1 MLESV
6 TKLPTTPNSHFF
18 NCSRGVR
25 PIRTRRVWA
34 SRLTNIEST
43 KHCWRLRRAANPI
56 KSRRILIHTTS
67 TLLGA
72 SDQLSHSNWGREL
85 GTSESPPNPS
95 KALAMGESTKRSC
108 GDVLLIPTAASG
120 HLNPMMY
127 VAKELLKRGVTM
139 TMLLPEGELSL
150 MKSHIDVRDNKSFCL
165 ELLPPVQNRGGPG
178 AREGREGGPGGR
190 EGREGGPG
198 AKEGRG
204 PNGGG
209 RGGGGGGK
217 GTGGEFEF
225 VCEPFLNRVLADQQ
239 AGGEGPRCMIADQFT
254 GWARSWA
261 TKLHIPRYV
270 CLASPTTFGYACYNL
285 TANLE
290 NGLLERGEADP
301 VMDLSGIPPVRLGD
315 LPKGQHLNID
325 CADSFDGAEGLLI
338 NTFYD
343 LEAPAIDAFRAQ
355 IKDKGLKVPKLLPIG
370 PMLPSEFFT
379 GDVYKGESRDSVC
392 IKWLDARPKASVVY
406 IAFGSTRGLSPPQT
420 LELAKAL
427 EESQESFLWALQVK
441 DKSVDV
447 LTLLPPGF
455 QERTKDR
462 GLIFPGLAPQL
473 QILSHPATG
482 GFLTHCGWNSSLES
496 ISRGIPMIGWPQ
508 GAEQKL
514 CCRVLVDQAGV
525 ATEIR
530 PGLDGSADFVTS
542 PEIVSALNVLM
553 KQEEGQKLKKRV
565 VEQQSHARAAVAP
578 GGSSSESYK
587 QLVETILSTP
597 SRIVQK

>member
-1 MLESV
+1 
-6 TKLPTTPNSHFF
+6 
-18 NCSRGVR
+18 
-25 PIRTRRVWA
+25 
-34 SRLTNIEST
+34 
-43 KHCWRLRRAANPI
+43 
-56 KSRRILIHTTS
+56 
-67 TLLGA
+67 
-72 SDQLSHSNWGREL
+72 
-85 GTSESPPNPS
+85 
-95 KALAMGESTKRSC
+95 MGESTKRSC
-108 GDVLLIPTAASG
+108 GDVLLIPTASSG

-127 VAKELLKRGVTM
+127 VVKELLKRDITL

-150 MKSHIDVRDNKSFCL
+150 MRPHIDVRDNKSFRL

-178 AREGREGGPGGR
+178 GRGGREGGPGAREGREGGPGAR
-190 EGREGGPG
+190 EGREGGPGAREGKEEGLG

-209 RGGGGGGK
+209 RRGGGRGGGR
-217 GTGGEFEF
+217 EFEL
-225 VCEPFLNRVLADQQ
+225 VCKPFLNRVLAEQQ
-239 AGGEGPRCMIADQFT
+239 AGGEGPRCMIADQFS

-261 TKLHIPRYV
+261 TKLHIPRFV

-301 VMDLSGIPPVRLGD
+301 VMDLPGIPPVRLGD
-315 LPKGQHLNID
+315 LPKGHHLMLN
-325 CADSFDGAEGLLI
+325 CADSFDGAEGILI

-355 IKDKGLKVPKLLPIG
+355 IKNKGLKVPKLLPIG

-379 GDVYKGESRDSVC
+379 GDVFKGVSRDSVC
-392 IKWLDARPKASVVY
+392 INWLDARPKASVVY
-406 IAFGSTRGLSPPQT
+406 IAFGSMKGLSPPQI

-427 EESQESFLWALQVK
+427 EESHESFLWVLQIK

-482 GFLTHCGWNSSLES
+482 GFVTHCGWNSSLES

-514 CCRVLVDQAGV
+514 CCRVLVDQARV

-542 PEIVSALNVLM
+542 PEIVSAVNVLM
-553 KQEEGQKLKKRV
+553 KQEEGQELKKSV
-565 VEQQSHARAAVAP
+565 VKLQSRARAAVAP
-578 GGSSSESYK
+578 GGSSAESYK